1 MSKSAWKNRLHVHYR
16 VGSLEKLIPRARM
29 KIKVHYRVGSLEKE
43 AQLRD
48 AVYRV
53 HYRVGSL
60 EILNILWQ

>member
-1 MSKSAWKNRLHVHYR
+1 
-16 VGSLEKLIPRARM
+16 M